1 MLPMMGFP
9 GVVEEFAGFFRRMF
23 SWHQFRRF
31 KQYLGG
37 LITGRRPTVRSIAKR
52 LVEAVDQ
59 SSLNRFLTLYRWD
72 DDRVNRRRLELL
84 QSGRETRWRLDGVVA
99 IDDTLLPKT
108 GRKMPGAGK
117 LYDHS
122 SGRYVH
128 AQSLVTSHYVDPEKD
143 YPIGLRQYFKH
154 GSREAERHGFK
165 RKLDL
170 AMELVDEC
178 EGLGV
183 AAENYVF
190 DSWYLTQE
198 VAGHIEGYGKGWVSR
213 LKSNRVIWHRKR
225 RMSINQYREALPG
238 DAFKKVEVLGKRFW
252 AYTRVL
258 DVNKLGKARVVIC
271 YDNQDLEGEP
281 VYLVTNRL
289 YREERRVIKCYL
301 LRFRIDGFYKDAK
314 QNLGL
319 GGCQLR
325 SLEGT
330 RRHWILG
337 VTAYSLLKL
346 RICRS
351 RLYKRL
357 KADKTIGAEC
367 RQAFKDLLQNL
378 IQYAYMMA
386 DKLPVN
392 KILDMILR

>member
-1 MLPMMGFP
+1 MMGFP
-9 GVVEEFAGFFRRMF
+9 GVVEEFAGFFRRIF

-31 KQYLGG
+31 KQYLSG
-37 LITGRRPTVRSIAKR
+37 LITGRRPTVRSIASR

-72 DDRVNRRRLELL
+72 DDGVNRRRLELL
-84 QSGRETRWRLDGVVA
+84 QSGSETRWRWDGVVA
-99 IDDTLLPKT
+99 IDDTILPKT
-108 GRKMPGAGK
+108 GRRMPGAGK
-117 LYDHS
+117 LWDHS
-122 SGRYVH
+122 SGHYVH
-128 AQSLVTSHYVDPEKD
+128 AQNLVTSHYIDTDKD
-143 YPIGLRQYFKH
+143 YPVGFRQYFKH
-154 GSREAERHGFK
+154 NSPEAERYGFK

-178 EGLGV
+178 EELGV

-190 DSWYLTQE
+190 DSWYLSQE
-198 VAGHIEGYGKGWVSR
+198 VAKHIEGYGKGWVSR
-213 LKSNRVIWHRKR
+213 LKSNRLVYHGKR
-225 RMSINQYREALPG
+225 RMSINQFREALPR
-238 DAFKKVEVLGKRFW
+238 DAFKMVEVLDKRYW

-271 YDNQDLEGEP
+271 YDNQDLEGDP

-289 YREERRVIKCYL
+289 YWEERKVIKCYS

-325 SLEGT
+325 SLKGT
-330 RRHWILG
+330 RRHWLLG
-337 VTAYSLLKL
+337 NTAYSLLKL

-351 RLYKRL
+351 RLYRRL
-357 KADKTIGAEC
+357 KTDKTIGAEC

-378 IQYAYMMA
+378 IQWAYRMA
-386 DKLPVN
+386 DKQPINQL
-392 KILDMILR
+392 LDIILR